1 MKIVKQA
8 SRNEVIKVA
17 NKPLHITIFIA
28 RSDSVQYRNQRDH
41 YLCHYTNELHKVKT
55 HLEMEK

>member
-28 RSDSVQYRNQRDH
+28 RSDSVQSRNQRDLF
-41 YLCHYTNELHKVKT
+41 LCH
-55 HLEMEK
+55 